1 MNLVLSLTEQCN
13 LRCTYCY
20 YKVSHEERELVMS
33 DEVLESAIRLA
44 LGRTIE
50 LKQNFFNIT
59 FFGGEP
65 LLRMDSIR
73 KGVKFTKALVKE
85 NRKNLPKDFRLQ
97 FAVNTNGTLINENIA
112 AFLKREKF
120 QVYISLDGPERFH
133 NIARKQVNGK
143 GSFRLIQPHIQQLV
157 DLNATVLS
165 VVTPAHVKGLAK
177 SVEWV
182 FKQGFKQMTTALDFD
197 GTWTTEAFDNLA
209 LEYQKMALFWLKN
222 YTKGKDFYLGTIY
235 DKMFLDSFGFRKREL
250 TCSIVKGGFSV
261 ATNGNVFPC
270 TRFISSKSDA
280 KYILGNVL
288 APKPNIFNDTL
299 SKHIYSYLKK
309 DKPQCKG
316 CAIRHRC
323 AAHECACTAFYT
335 TGSIEGIS
343 SEVCNHERILA
354 AICDDTLAKVSQP
367 NNN

>member
-33 DEVLESAIRLA
+33 DEVLESAIKLA
-44 LGRTIE
+44 FNRTVE
-50 LKQNFFNIT
+50 LEQNFFNIT

-65 LLRMDSIR
+65 LLRLGSMR
-73 KGVKFTKALVKE
+73 KGVKIAKELVKAR
-85 NRKNLPKDFRLQ
+85 RKELPKDFRLQ
-97 FAVNTNGTLINENIA
+97 FALNTNGTLLNDDIV

-143 GSFRLIQPHIQQLV
+143 GSFKLIQPHIQQLV
-157 DLNATVLS
+157 DLDATVLS

-182 FKQGFKQMTTALDFD
+182 FKQGFTQMTTAPDFD
-197 GTWTTEAFDNLA
+197 GNWTTEAFDSLA

-222 YTKGKDFYLGTIY
+222 FRQGKNFYLGTIY
-235 DKMFLDSFGFRKREL
+235 DKILLESLGFRKREL
-250 TCSIVKGGFSV
+250 TCNIVKGGMSV
-261 ATNGNVFPC
+261 STNGNIFPC

-288 APKPNIFNDTL
+288 NQKPNLFNDTM

-323 AAHECACTAFYT
+323 VAHECACTAFYT

-343 SEVCNHERILA
+343 PEVCNHERILA
-354 AICDDTLAKVSQP
+354 AICDDTLAKISQS
-367 NNN
+367 NNK